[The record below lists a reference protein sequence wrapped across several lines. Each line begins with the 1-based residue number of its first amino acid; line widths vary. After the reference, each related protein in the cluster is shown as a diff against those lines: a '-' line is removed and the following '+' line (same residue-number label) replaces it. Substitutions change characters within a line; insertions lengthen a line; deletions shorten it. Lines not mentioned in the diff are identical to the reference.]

1 MEKILI
7 SACLLG
13 IACRYDGES
22 KNYDLGKIAEK
33 YDLVP
38 FCPEI
43 YGGLPT
49 PRIPSEITGDRV
61 INKDGIDVTEQ
72 YRKGAEEAL
81 KVCKILGIKKAVLKE
96 KSPSCGKGRVY
107 DGSFMRNLIDGD
119 GVTVKLLKE
128 HGIEIFT
135 ENEINRISKEV

>member
-1 MEKILI
+1 MENILI

-22 KNYDLGKIAEK
+22 KNYDLGKLAEQ
-33 YDLVP
+33 YNLVP

-49 PRIPSEITGDRV
+49 PRIPSEIAGDRIV
-61 INKDGIDVTEQ
+61 NKEGEDVTAQ

-81 KVCKILGIKKAVLKE
+81 RLCKILDIKKAVLKE

-107 DGSFMRNLIDGD
+107 DGSFTRSLIHGD

-128 HGIEIFT
+128 HGIEVFT
-135 ENEINRISKEV
+135 ENEINKICKEV